1 MFIQKN
7 GKINHVNTCPNLA
20 LGGQKKG
27 RPHFSSVELMTVFVQ
42 MLEMPFD
49 FSPNANVMRICS
61 AMSEKSIEHIQ

>member
-1 MFIQKN
+1 MFILNN
-7 GKINHVNTCPNLA
+7 GKINHVNSFSNLA

-27 RPHFSSVELMTVFVQ
+27 RPHFSNVELMTVFVQ

-61 AMSEKSIEHIQ
+61 GVSE